1 LTAAAVT
8 QAIHGSGAV
17 HGAGLETV
25 AERCRALTIGD
36 FRFETGA
43 RPSEKDEK
51 AGPKPPHC
59 IACAAPEGNRNGGG
73 ASLGR
78 LIGVFVGLFGMCVM
92 HLVLE
97 EKERAAWLGEWVD
110 GWMGGRI

>member
-1 LTAAAVT
+1 MTAAAVT
-8 QAIHGSGAV
+8 QAIHGPGAV

-110 GWMGGRI
+110 G